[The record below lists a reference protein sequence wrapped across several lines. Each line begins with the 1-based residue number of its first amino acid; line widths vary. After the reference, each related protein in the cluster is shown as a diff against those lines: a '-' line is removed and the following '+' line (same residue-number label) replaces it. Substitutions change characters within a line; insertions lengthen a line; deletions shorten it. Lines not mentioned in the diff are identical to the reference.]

1 MIGGVG
7 SDGKEMV
14 MDLALQGVYTEGI
27 SIVENEPTGTA
38 MILLEEKT
46 GENRSMCL
54 QQQNSIIFKILSYFT
69 TLIL

>member
-14 MDLALQGVYTEGI
+14 MDLALQGVYTDGI

-54 QQQNSIIFKILSYFT
+54 QQRNTIIFERLSY
-69 TLIL
+69 LRL